1 MTTYPNWAAE
11 GKRNNLFIMVYEAMQ
26 TYSSI
31 FARTLSEIE
40 DASDPIKDR
49 FSISKDTQ
57 YGQTLVEKS
66 QTLSS
71 LSILDARELANNI
84 AVHLANS
91 AGFARAVNDYWRVQ
105 VSLLKCQHEAVLEGL
120 PRAASLEGVF
130 YVARAAELAERLGR
144 ILRLWEQSNSAQP
157 RPVTRRS
164 IPWSSSSSESSSNED
179 SDEDDNSKVLDDAAP
194 VLPVR
199 DRSPV
204 RTFPITNPPV

>member
-1 MTTYPNWAAE
+1 M
-11 GKRNNLFIMVYEAMQ
+11 
-26 TYSSI
+26 
-31 FARTLSEIE
+31 
-40 DASDPIKDR
+40 
-49 FSISKDTQ
+49 
-57 YGQTLVEKS
+57 EKS